1 MNYVEVY
8 FNIKA
13 LDSAE
18 INAEM
23 AREIL
28 VAELATL
35 NFESFVN
42 TEDGLQAYVQEE
54 AYIEE
59 AVKELYIL
67 KNPDF
72 AIEMDVKTI
81 EQQNWNTEWEKN
93 FNPIEV
99 QGKCVVRAPF
109 HEKKEVDFD
118 IVIEPKMSFGTGH
131 HETTHQMIAHL
142 LDMDVTS
149 KRVLDMGCGT
159 GVLAI
164 LACMK
169 GAASIT
175 GIDIDEWAYR
185 NTLENISKNNC
196 SQIIV
201 KQGGAEL
208 LENHTYDVIL
218 ANINRNILLNDMEAY
233 AKTMD
238 SGSKIAFS
246 GFYTSDIKHID
257 QKARSL
263 GMCLLRQSEK
273 NNWVALV
280 YQLHL

>member
-8 FNIKA
+8 FSIKA
-13 LDSAE
+13 LESAD

-28 VAELATL
+28 VAELSGL

-42 TEDGLQAYVQEE
+42 TDDGLQAYVQEE
-54 AYIEE
+54 DFDEQEVRA
-59 AVKELYIL
+59 LYIL
-67 KNPDF
+67 ESSDF
-72 AIEMDVKTI
+72 AIEMEVKTI
-81 EQQNWNTEWEKN
+81 EQQNWNAEWEKN
-93 FNPIEV
+93 FEPIEV
-99 QGKCVVRAPF
+99 DGRCLVRAPF
-109 HEKKEVDFD
+109 HDEEEVDFD

-142 LDMDVTS
+142 LDIDVTG

-159 GVLAI
+159 GILAI

-169 GAASIT
+169 GASSIT
-175 GIDIDEWAYR
+175 GIDIDEWAYE
-185 NTLENISKNNC
+185 NTLENVRKNKC
-196 SQIIV
+196 SHIIV

-208 LENHTYDVIL
+208 LKKCAYDVIL

-233 AKTMD
+233 VKTMKA
-238 SGSKIAFS
+238 GSQIAFS
-246 GFYTSDIKHID
+246 GFYTSDISHID

-263 GMCLLRQSEK
+263 GLNLLRQSEK
-273 NNWVALV
+273 NNWAALV
-280 YQLHL
+280 YKMG

>member
-1 MNYVEVY
+1 MNYIEVC
-8 FNIKA
+8 FGIKA
-13 LDSAE
+13 LESAE

-28 VAELATL
+28 VAELGVL

-42 TEDGLQAYVQEE
+42 TKDGLQAYVQEE
-54 AYIEE
+54 VFDEE
-59 AVKELYIL
+59 VVKDLYIL
-67 KNPDF
+67 QNPDF
-72 AIEMDVKTI
+72 AIEMEVKTI
-81 EQQNWNTEWEKN
+81 EQQNWNAEWEKN
-93 FNPIEV
+93 FDPIEV
-99 QGKCVVRAPF
+99 DGRCVVRAPF

-142 LDMDVTS
+142 LDMDVS
-149 KRVLDMGCGT
+149 GKRVLDMGCGT
-159 GVLAI
+159 GILAI
-164 LACMK
+164 LACMN

-175 GIDIDEWAYR
+175 GVDIDEWAYR
-185 NTLENISKNNC
+185 NTLENVRNNKC

-208 LENHTYDVIL
+208 LENHAYDVIL

-233 AKTMD
+233 VKTMS
-238 SGSKIAFS
+238 SGSKIVFS
-246 GFYTSDIKHID
+246 GFYTSDINHID

-263 GMCLLRQSEK
+263 GMRLLRQSEK

-280 YQLHL
+280 YQMG